1 MPLEEYYRKE
11 FVINMF
17 AGGVAGGIAAGFT
30 NGLEA
35 ITVS

>member
-1 MPLEEYYRKE
+1 MTLEVYHKRE
-11 FVINMF
+11 FLINMF

-35 ITVS
+35 ITVA